1 MPQTCVLIL
10 RSSFHRRLLLFP
22 DGNNNKNDMAALY
35 LDYPEALF
43 TPVHMSPKAKF
54 ELRMINQLDPSKTIV
69 KGQQQH
75 GSFNTLD
82 RDRRTC

>member
-1 MPQTCVLIL
+1 
-10 RSSFHRRLLLFP
+10 
-22 DGNNNKNDMAALY
+22 MAALY

-54 ELRMINQLDPSKTIV
+54 ELHLINQVDPSKTIV

-75 GSFNTLD
+75 GSQNTLD
-82 RDRRTC
+82 RNRSKC